1 MKFKNLIKSISILFI
16 ALISFLIPFRI
27 VQLQIQ
33 KTGIEYPENV
43 NKVLGERTQQVSD
56 VSPSRLIIPKL
67 NINANIEYVGT
78 TPSGSMAAPNN
89 TNDVGW
95 FDLGSLP
102 GDKGSAV
109 IAGHFNGNYGESAV
123 FSNLYKL
130 KPGDKI
136 YVNDSSGRSVTFIV
150 RGSKLFDPGY
160 ADDVFSPSD
169 SAHLNL
175 ITCDGVW
182 DAATKSYSK
191 RLVVFSDIAS

>member
-1 MKFKNLIKSISILFI
+1 MKFKNLLKSMSLLFL
-16 ALISFLIPFRI
+16 ASVSFLIPFRI
-27 VQLQIQ
+27 IQVQVQ
-33 KTGIEYPENV
+33 KTIIEHKENI
-43 NKVLGERTQQVSD
+43 NQVLGEEATPISE

-67 NINANIEYVGT
+67 NINANIEYVGIN
-78 TPSGSMAAPNN
+78 SNGSMAAPNN

-136 YVNDSSGRSVTFIV
+136 YVSGSNGEVITFV
-150 RGSKLFDPGY
+150 VHGSRLFDPGY
-160 ADDVFSPSD
+160 ADDVFSPND

-182 DAATKSYSK
+182 DAVTKSYSK